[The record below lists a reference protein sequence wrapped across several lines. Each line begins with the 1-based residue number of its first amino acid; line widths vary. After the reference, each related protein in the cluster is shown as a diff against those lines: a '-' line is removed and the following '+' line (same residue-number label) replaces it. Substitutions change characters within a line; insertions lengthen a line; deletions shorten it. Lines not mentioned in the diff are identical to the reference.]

1 MTRNQPSV
9 SRQQSEGLLGLVR
22 DLRLAWRLFRDPAV
36 PLWTKAIPVLSLG
49 YVLWPLD
56 FLSDSLLGLGQLD
69 DITVIILGIKTFLAL
84 CPKGLVNQHQPDAG
98 SCPGPGTDSTGEVIE
113 TTYRVLDDRDES

>member
-9 SRQQSEGLLGLVR
+9 SPQQSEGLLGVVR

-69 DITVIILGIKTFLAL
+69 D
-84 CPKGLVNQHQPDAG
+84 G
-98 SCPGPGTDSTGEVIE
+98 SCPGPGTDSAGEVIE
-113 TTYRVLDDRDES
+113 TTYRVLDERDES